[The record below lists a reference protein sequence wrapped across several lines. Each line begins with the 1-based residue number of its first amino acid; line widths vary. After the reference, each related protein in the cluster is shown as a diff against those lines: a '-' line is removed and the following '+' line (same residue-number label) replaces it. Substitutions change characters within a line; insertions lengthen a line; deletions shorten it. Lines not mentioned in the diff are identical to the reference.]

1 MMKASENTVMAQP
14 TENDKARR
22 VAAMFARISRRYDF
36 MNTVMTGGM
45 HGRWRRKAA
54 RIAVAGQAP
63 GIALDVGTGTGG
75 FVFELAGRPEVQ
87 GAIGLDFVPQMLALA
102 RAQEMKKRP
111 ARPVVWSLG
120 DAMELPLP
128 DGTFMCATAGF
139 AMRNVADLRKALSEM
154 ARVVRP
160 GGRVVILEM
169 TRQDKAR
176 GSRLPQVYFR
186 RVVPLLG
193 QLLAG
198 DRDAYTYLPDS
209 VGGFPTAQGLASLME
224 GAGLTN
230 VRWQLLGLGL
240 VALHVGEVG

>member
-1 MMKASENTVMAQP
+1 MMKASENTATAHPVDS
-14 TENDKARR
+14 DKARR
-22 VAAMFARISRRYDF
+22 VATMFARISRRYDF

-54 RIAVAGQAP
+54 RMATAGQAP
-63 GIALDVGTGTGG
+63 GVALDVGTGTGG
-75 FVFELAGRPEVQ
+75 FVFELARRPEVQ
-87 GAIGLDFVPQMLALA
+87 RAVGVDFVPQMLALA
-102 RAQEMKKRP
+102 RGQELKKHP
-111 ARPVVWSLG
+111 ARPVEWSLG
-120 DAMELPLP
+120 DAMELPFP
-128 DGTFMCATAGF
+128 DDAFMCATAGF

-169 TRQDKAR
+169 THQEEGRL
-176 GSRLPQVYFR
+176 SRLPQIYFR

-198 DRDAYTYLPDS
+198 DRDAYSYLPDS
-209 VGGFPTAQGLASLME
+209 VGGFPTGKELASMMESVGLA
-224 GAGLTN
+224 N
-230 VRWQLLGLGL
+230 VRWSLLGMGL